1 MALFRRAMTP
11 LPTFAGITT
20 FADIEDAAGRLEGMA
35 VKTPLLRC
43 DALDEAAGGRV
54 FVKAECLQRTGSFK
68 FRGAYNRISR
78 LSSQER
84 RSGVVAFSSGNHAQ
98 GVASAAKIVGCP
110 AVIVMPADAPAMKIE
125 ATRGYGAEV
134 VLYDRFGQSR
144 EAIAADI
151 VAERGAILVPPF
163 DDPLIIA
170 GQGTVGLEA
179 ASQLTVLNPD
189 LTADVVACPAS
200 GGGLMAGVALAFER
214 LSATTRAICVEPEGF
229 DDYALSLKAGARV
242 GAAPGAQPSLCD
254 ALMSPMPGKLT
265 FALNAPR
272 VSKGV
277 AVSDG
282 DAVAAMAF
290 AFRHLKLVLEPGGAV
305 ALAAALTHKLHLN
318 GGVAVIVASGG
329 NVDAR
334 VFAQAIA

>member
-1 MALFRRAMTP
+1 MRIP
-11 LPTFAGITT
+11 PT
-20 FADIEDAAGRLEGMA
+20 FADIEDAAAQLEGMA

-78 LSSQER
+78 LSAQER
-84 RSGVVAFSSGNHAQ
+84 RAGVVAFSSGNHAQ
-98 GVASAAKIVGCP
+98 GVAAAAKIVGCP

-134 VLYDRFGQSR
+134 VLYDRFGDSR
-144 EAIAADI
+144 EAIAAEI
-151 VAERGAILVPPF
+151 TAERGAILVPPF
-163 DDPLIIA
+163 EDPLIIA

-179 ASQLTVLNPD
+179 ASQLTALDPT

-214 LSATTRAICVEPEGF
+214 LSPTTRAICVEPEGF
-229 DDYALSLKAGARV
+229 DDHALSLQAGARIRWT
-242 GAAPGAQPSLCD
+242 PGAKPSLCD
-254 ALMSPMPGKLT
+254 ALMSPKPGELT

-272 VSKGV
+272 LAKGV
-277 AVSDG
+277 AVSD
-282 DAVAAMAF
+282 AQALAAMAF

-305 ALAAALTHKLHLN
+305 ALAAALTHKLDLPD

-329 NVDAR
+329 NVDASI
-334 VFAQAIA
+334 FAQAIA

>member
-1 MALFRRAMTP
+1 MMIAP
-11 LPTFAGITT
+11 T
-20 FADIEDAAGRLEGMA
+20 FADIEDSAARLEGMA

-43 DALDEAAGGRV
+43 DALDEAAGGQV

-84 RSGVVAFSSGNHAQ
+84 RCGVVAFSSGNHAQ

-125 ATRGYGAEV
+125 ATRDYGAEV

-179 ASQLTVLNPD
+179 ATQLAAVSPN

-229 DDYALSLKAGARV
+229 DDHVLSLQAGARV

-254 ALMSPMPGKLT
+254 ALMSPKPGELT

-272 VSKGV
+272 LTKGV
-277 AVSDG
+277 AVSDR
-282 DAVAAMAF
+282 DALSAMAF
-290 AFRHLKLVLEPGGAV
+290 AFRHLKVVLEPGGAV
-305 ALAAALTHKLHLN
+305 ALAAALTHKLDLN